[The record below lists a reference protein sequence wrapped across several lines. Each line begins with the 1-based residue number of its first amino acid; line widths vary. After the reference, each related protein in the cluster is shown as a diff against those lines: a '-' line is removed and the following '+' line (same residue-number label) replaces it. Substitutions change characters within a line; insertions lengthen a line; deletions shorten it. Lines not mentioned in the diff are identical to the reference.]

1 VADALFIRLRE
12 NGTAAWATFA
22 PTGQITSA
30 LSRGALADARAAAEG
45 RRVVVLVP
53 GIDVLLTQ
61 AELPASSQ
69 GRMRQIVPFSL
80 EDSLAADVESLVF
93 AVGARL
99 SPASVAVAVVDKAKL
114 EAWLAALASAGIVP
128 QAVYGET
135 EGVPDVP
142 GTLWLLL
149 EGSCVYVRRPG
160 RPPFALEGMTLRQ
173 AVDALGTAGADD
185 EIKHAIAYA
194 DPGSQARLQAELR
207 ELADLFESAQ
217 AKVAV
222 DGVFPHLAATLAQRP
237 GTNLLQGLYAPKSNW
252 IELGRPWRHAAV
264 LLAAVG
270 LLALVLSVAEYWA
283 LRRADERLGDL
294 LTQSCQRIFGTNR
307 ASACDAELD
316 RLRKNASAANAE
328 TFLTTLEAIA
338 AARDPELK
346 IDSLVWRNRTLDLQ
360 LIGADV
366 GALDKFAKSLEQTHR
381 FKPKIES
388 ANQNDTGVEGRMRI
402 APP

>member
-1 VADALFIRLRE
+1 
-12 NGTAAWATFA
+12 
-22 PTGQITSA
+22 
-30 LSRGALADARAAAEG
+30 
-45 RRVVVLVP
+45 
-53 GIDVLLTQ
+53 
-61 AELPASSQ
+61 
-69 GRMRQIVPFSL
+69 
-80 EDSLAADVESLVF
+80 
-93 AVGARL
+93 
-99 SPASVAVAVVDKAKL
+99 
-114 EAWLAALASAGIVP
+114 
-128 QAVYGET
+128 VYGET

-149 EGSCVYVRRPG
+149 EGSCVYARRPG

-173 AVDALGTAGADD
+173 TVDALGTAGADD

-252 IELGRPWRHAAV
+252 IELTRPWRHAAV

-346 IDSLVWRNRTLDLQ
+346 IDSLVWRNRTMDLQ